1 MKAKL
6 LFTALSLF
14 AVIGLSAQDAKYE
27 IKSAIIK
34 KSVEMFGQKTES
46 TTFFDD
52 YGKLEA
58 RLSDWVWEGSTTH
71 MRTITTDENMTMIN
85 LDNKTAF
92 IIKHENKPVNFLKL
106 TKEITDKHKIK
117 ELGTENIAGKPC
129 KKYSMEA
136 TQMGQTV
143 SATVW
148 IWKGIT
154 LKTTSSFN
162 DMTMTETATEITE
175 NATVDPALFKVPQDV
190 KIQDSPW

>member
-1 MKAKL
+1 MKVKF
-6 LFTALSLF
+6 LFTALLLF

-58 RLSDWVWEGSTTH
+58 RLSEWVWEGSTTH
-71 MRTITTDENMTMIN
+71 MRTITTDEKMTMIN

-92 IIKHENKPVNFLKL
+92 VIQSEEKPVNFLKL
-106 TKEITDKHKIK
+106 TKDIIDKHKIK
-117 ELGTENIAGKPC
+117 ELGTEDIAGKPC

-136 TQMGQTV
+136 SQMGQSV

-162 DMTMTETATEITE
+162 DMTITETATDIKE
-175 NATVDPALFKVPQDV
+175 NATVDAEMFKVPKDIT
-190 KIQDSPW
+190 IQDSPW